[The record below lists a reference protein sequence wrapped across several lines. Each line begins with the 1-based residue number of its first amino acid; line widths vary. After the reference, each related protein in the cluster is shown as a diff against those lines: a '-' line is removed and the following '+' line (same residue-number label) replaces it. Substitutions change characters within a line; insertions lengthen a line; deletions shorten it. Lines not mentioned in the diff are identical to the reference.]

1 MVHCYNLAFRGQP
14 LSSQLRL
21 QRGVGWYKFA
31 YGFVVLRRMEHYTGD
46 RSIVTIDH
54 QLQKEKRMKLAYL
67 LSVTF
72 SSLKGWS
79 LLRTFVAK
87 VGF

>member
-31 YGFVVLRRMEHYTGD
+31 YGFVVLLRIEHYTGD

-54 QLQKEKRMKLAYL
+54 QLQKGKEDEI
-67 LSVTF
+67 S
-72 SSLKGWS
+72 
-79 LLRTFVAK
+79 
-87 VGF
+87 